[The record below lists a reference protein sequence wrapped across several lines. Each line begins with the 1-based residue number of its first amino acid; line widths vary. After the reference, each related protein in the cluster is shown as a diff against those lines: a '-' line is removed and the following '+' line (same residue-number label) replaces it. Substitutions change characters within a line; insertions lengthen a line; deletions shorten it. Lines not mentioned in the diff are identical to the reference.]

1 MTDHCKLQIL
11 TIFIAQ
17 PFDDVYEYLATP
29 ENFSQW
35 AAGLGNGVRFV
46 DGAWIADTPGGAINI
61 RFSER
66 NKFGIVDHYVIPESG
81 VEIYVPMRV
90 IANGTGSEVLF
101 TLFHLP
107 EMSDKQ
113 FEADA
118 ILVRQDLDTL
128 KEILES
134 V

>member
-1 MTDHCKLQIL
+1 MADHCKLQTL
-11 TIFIAQ
+11 TIFIAL

-46 DGAWIADTPGGAINI
+46 DGAWMADTPGGAINI

-66 NKFGIVDHYVIPESG
+66 NKFGIVDHYVIPEPG
-81 VEIYVPMRV
+81 AEIYVPMRV

-107 EMSDKQ
+107 EMSDEQ